1 MGLDICP
8 FSNFMAV
15 KDSGLN
21 CRVGSNPTSPANFY
35 QLFYCESYIYRG
47 VIFM

>member
-8 FSNFMAV
+8 FSNFMAI

-21 CRVGSNPTSPANFY
+21 CRVGSNPTSPAKIGKYY
-35 QLFYCESYIYRG
+35 QCKTYN
-47 VIFM
+47 